1 MEDSSRRIRG
11 SRRAAAKKSG
21 TLLLAEGLA
30 VGALVHGGVA
40 LVGTY
45 QDAVQG
51 AVVAVGAVVS
61 ALLNGAFN
69 ALVCLTIH
77 SRFLLFGDVL
87 SMIHIFFSIHTLF
100 N

>member
-1 MEDSSRRIRG
+1 MRPLF
-11 SRRAAAKKSG
+11 K
-21 TLLLAEGLA
+21 LLLAEGLA

-69 ALVCLTIH
+69 ALICLTIH
-77 SRFLLFGDVL
+77 CQFLLFDDVV
-87 SMIHIFFSIHTLF
+87 SMEYFFCFIPIFLIDI
-100 N
+100 